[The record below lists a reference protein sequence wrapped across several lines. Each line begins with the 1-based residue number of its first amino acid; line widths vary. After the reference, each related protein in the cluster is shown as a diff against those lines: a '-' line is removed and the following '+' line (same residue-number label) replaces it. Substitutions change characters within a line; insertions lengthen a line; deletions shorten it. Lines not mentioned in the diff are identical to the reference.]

1 MTESE
6 ATSGGL
12 TVQRT
17 LDTPDERIHG
27 VRKDSRRGRAT
38 AVIGTKATE
47 PETARKESR

>member
-1 MTESE
+1 MTGSE
-6 ATSGGL
+6 ATNGGL

-27 VRKDSRRGRAT
+27 VRKDSRRERVT

-47 PETARKESR
+47 LENAREESR